1 MSIIDFAKKQFINVI
16 QYTEDDETTLS
27 WRYPM
32 DDFEIQ
38 NGAILVVRESQLAIF
53 VNEGVVADTFGP
65 GTYKLT
71 TQTLPVLTNLKNWD
85 KLFDSPFKSDVYFFN
100 TRLKLDRKWGTSSPV
115 VIRDREF
122 GMVRVRAYGA
132 YSYHLSDSSL
142 FHKKIAGTLPLYS
155 SEQLEGQLR
164 NIIVTHI
171 SDTLAESGMSFV
183 DMAGNQKK
191 FGDVLS
197 SKVSL
202 LFEGYGIKL
211 DNFLLQSISLPEELQ
226 EKFDNK
232 IAVNMMGGMQAY
244 TQFQTAEAIPLAA
257 QNEGGL
263 ASLAAGLGVGFNVGN
278 QIAETLKSSTTTA
291 ENNKQPL
298 TVNSDEIL
306 DLLEKLHSLS
316 EKGVISKD
324 EFNTKKADLL
334 KKLI

>member
-1 MSIIDFAKKQFINVI
+1 MSIIDFVKKQFVDVI
-16 QYTEDDETTLS
+16 QYTEDDDTTLS

-38 NGAILVVRESQLAIF
+38 NGAVLVVRESQLAIF
-53 VNEGVVADTFGP
+53 VNEGVVADIFQP

-71 TQTLPVLTNLKNWD
+71 TQTLPILTNLKNWD

-132 YSYHLSDSSL
+132 YSYHLFDPSI

-155 SEQLEGQLR
+155 SEQLEGQLK

-171 SDTLAESGMSFV
+171 SDVLAESGMSFV

-191 FGDVLS
+191 FGDILS
-197 SKVSL
+197 SKVSF
-202 LFEGYGIKL
+202 LFEAYGIKL
-211 DNFLLQSISLPEELQ
+211 DNFLLQNISLPEELQ

-232 IAVNMMGGMQAY
+232 IAVNMMGGLQAY
-244 TQFQTAEAIPLAA
+244 TQFQAAEAIPLAA

-278 QIAETLKSSTTTA
+278 QIAETLKTSSITT
-291 ENNKQPL
+291 ENHNQASI
-298 TVNSDEIL
+298 VNSDDIL
-306 DLLEKLHSLS
+306 GLLEKLHSLS
-316 EKGVISKD
+316 EKGIISKD
-324 EFNTKKADLL
+324 EFDAKKAELL